1 MCIVSWTSHCES
13 SLQLQLDW
21 DDVWSIS
28 TYNKFPDSA
37 AAAAAAAGLGPT
49 FQTVVLNFS
58 LKTMR
63 SNNTGIQFCSF
74 EICKFF
80 IHPKISEPPGMYQI
94 LWKLLCIQGCTWGKW
109 PLLLAVD
116 LVQSPKL
123 PWEPA
128 VIILIPPLIE
138 TKVKVLDILSR
149 LIIAFQP
156 RSLNPQ
162 AIDLS
167 AVPLAC
173 SPPSLLTLRFIF
185 LIVLHVSFHT
195 CVFMTTLPCG
205 LPFGDG
211 LPDFSCFALV
221 FKSGLHLSRCA
232 HVPTASRSH

>member
-1 MCIVSWTSHCES
+1 MSHLGCTRYFES
-13 SLQLQLDW
+13 CCVFKGAPEGSDHCCLQLILSSHQSCPGSQQSL
-21 DDVWSIS
+21 SS
-28 TYNKFPDSA
+28 FH
-37 AAAAAAAGLGPT
+37 L
-49 FQTVVLNFS
+49 S
-58 LKTMR
+58 LKPR
-63 SNNTGIQFCSF
+63 SKS
-74 EICKFF
+74 
-80 IHPKISEPPGMYQI
+80 
-94 LWKLLCIQGCTWGKW
+94 
-109 PLLLAVD
+109 
-116 LVQSPKL
+116 
-123 PWEPA
+123 
-128 VIILIPPLIE
+128 
-138 TKVKVLDILSR
+138 VLDILSH

-232 HVPTASRSH
+232 HVPPASRSH